1 MPNGLRIGYARVST
15 QGQSLDNQVERLKA
29 SGCEKLFTEKY
40 SGARSDRKQLQA
52 VLDFVREGDALVVTK
67 LDRLARSAVD
77 LGQIARKL
85 ESKRVD
91 LVVLDQQIDTTTP
104 TGKLMFTMIG
114 AFAEF
119 ERDLIRERCQEG
131 IEKAKDQGVKFGRR
145 PKLTAKQLAA
155 LKAEFDAGDLGR
167 GELAEKYG
175 ISRPS
180 LYRLVSGPSGTG
192 PR

>member
-1 MPNGLRIGYARVST
+1 MPNGLRIGYARVSS
-15 QGQSLDNQVERLKA
+15 QGQSLDNQVERLTNT
-29 SGCEKLFTEKY
+29 GCEKLFTEKY
-40 SGARSDRKQLQA
+40 SGAKSDRKQLQA
-52 VLDFVREGDALVVTK
+52 ALDFVREGDALVVTK

-85 ESKRVD
+85 ESKDVD

-104 TGKLMFTMIG
+104 TGKLMFTLIG

-131 IEKAKDQGVKFGRR
+131 IAKAKDRGVKFGRR
-145 PKLTAKQLAA
+145 PKLTAKQIEQ
-155 LKAEFDAGDLGR
+155 LKAEFKANEIGR

-180 LYRLVSGPSGTG
+180 LYRLVS
-192 PR
+192 

>member
-1 MPNGLRIGYARVST
+1 MSNGLRIGYARVST
-15 QGQSLDNQVERLKA
+15 QGQSLDNQVERLTA

-40 SGARSDRKQLQA
+40 TGARSDRKQLEA
-52 VLDFVREGDALVVTK
+52 VLEYVREGDALVVTK

-85 ESKRVD
+85 ESKGVD

-131 IEKAKDQGVKFGRR
+131 IAKAKDKGVKFGR
-145 PKLTAKQLAA
+145 PEKLSADQIQSMKLEFAA
-155 LKAEFDAGDLGR
+155 GKLSRK
-167 GELAEKYG
+167 ELADKYG
-175 ISRPS
+175 VSRSS
-180 LYRLVSGPSGTG
+180 LYRLVKAN
-192 PR
+192 

>member
-1 MPNGLRIGYARVST
+1 MSNGLRIGYARVST
-15 QGQSLDNQVERLKA
+15 EGQCLDNQNSRLTEY
-29 SGCEKLFTEKY
+29 GCYKVFAEKY
-40 SGARSDRKQLQA
+40 SGTKSDRAQLKA
-52 VLDFVREGDALVVTK
+52 ALDYVREGDALIVTK

-77 LGQIARKL
+77 LGKIAAQL
-85 ESKRVD
+85 EEKGVD
-91 LVVLDQQIDTTTP
+91 LVVLDQDINTTTP

-131 IEKAKDQGVKFGRR
+131 ITKAKDRGVKFGRR
-145 PKLTAKQLAA
+145 PKLSEKQLQQ
-155 LKAEFDAGDLGR
+155 LRSEFQENEIGR

-180 LYRLVSGPSGTG
+180 LYRLASES
-192 PR
+192 

>member
-1 MPNGLRIGYARVST
+1 MSKGIRIGYARVST
-15 QGQSLDNQVERLKA
+15 EGQSLDNQVDRLTHSDCK
-29 SGCEKLFTEKY
+29 KLFTEKY
-40 SGARSDRKQLQA
+40 SGANSDRKQLQA
-52 VLDFVREGDALVVTK
+52 ALDFVREGDALVVTK

-85 ESKRVD
+85 ESKGVD

-104 TGKLMFTMIG
+104 TGKLMFTLIG

-131 IEKAKDQGVKFGRR
+131 ITKAKDRGVKFGRR
-145 PKLTAKQLAA
+145 PKLTAKQIQQ
-155 LKAEFDAGDLGR
+155 LKAEFEANEIGR

-180 LYRLVSGPSGTG
+180 LYRLVS
-192 PR
+192 

>member
-1 MPNGLRIGYARVST
+1 MSEGLRIGYARVSS
-15 QGQSLDNQVERLKA
+15 QGQSLDNQVERLTA
-29 SGCEKLFTEKY
+29 LGCEKLFTEKY
-40 SGARSDRKQLQA
+40 SGAKSDRKQLNA
-52 VLDFVREGDALVVTK
+52 VLDYVREGDALVVTK
-67 LDRLARSAVD
+67 LDRLARSATD

-85 ESKRVD
+85 ESKGVD

-131 IEKAKDQGVKFGRR
+131 IAKAKDRGVKFGRKA
-145 PKLTAKQLAA
+145 KLTNQQIVD
-155 LKAEFDAGDLGR
+155 LKAEFEAGEIGKT
-167 GELAEKYG
+167 ELAKKYG

-180 LYRLVSGPSGTG
+180 LYRLVGKTTSVAV
-192 PR
+192 

>member
-114 AFAEF
+114 AFA
-119 ERDLIRERCQEG
+119 
-131 IEKAKDQGVKFGRR
+131 
-145 PKLTAKQLAA
+145 
-155 LKAEFDAGDLGR
+155 
-167 GELAEKYG
+167 
-175 ISRPS
+175 
-180 LYRLVSGPSGTG
+180 
-192 PR
+192 

>member
-1 MPNGLRIGYARVST
+1 MPSGLRIGYARVST
-15 QGQSLDNQVERLKA
+15 QGQSLDNQVERLTA

-67 LDRLARSAVD
+67 LDRLARSSVD

-85 ESKRVD
+85 ESKMVD
-91 LVVLDQQIDTTTP
+91 LVVLDQQIDTSTP

-131 IEKAKDQGVKFGRR
+131 IAKAKDRGVKFGRKA
-145 PKLTAKQLAA
+145 KLTNKQIVD
-155 LKAEFDAGDLGR
+155 LKAEFEAGEIGKT
-167 GELAEKYG
+167 ELAKKYG

-180 LYRLVSGPSGTG
+180 LYRIAGAP
-192 PR
+192 